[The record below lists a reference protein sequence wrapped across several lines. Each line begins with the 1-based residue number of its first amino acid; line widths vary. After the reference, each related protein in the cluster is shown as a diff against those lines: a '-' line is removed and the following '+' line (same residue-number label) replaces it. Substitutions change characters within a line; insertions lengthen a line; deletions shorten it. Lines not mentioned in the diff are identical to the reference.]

1 MRRPPIRYLLLALGL
16 LSLTLGSIGLFVP
29 VLPTTP
35 FLLVSAFCF
44 LRSSDRLYHWLLNH
58 RIFGVFIYNYITY
71 KAVPR
76 ATKIGAIVFLW
87 ATLGV
92 SIAWVD
98 AAALRLLL
106 VGIGIAVT
114 IHLGLL
120 KTIPRS

>member
-1 MRRPPIRYLLLALGL
+1 MHRPFIRYLLLALGI
-16 LSLTLGSIGLFVP
+16 LSLALGSIGLFVP

-44 LRSSDRLYHWLLNH
+44 LRSSQRLYDWLLH
-58 RIFGVFIYNYITY
+58 HKIFGVFIYNYITY

-76 ATKIGAIVFLW
+76 PAKIGAIVFLW
-87 ATLGV
+87 TTLGL

-98 AAALRLLL
+98 TAALRLLL
-106 VGIGIAVT
+106 AGIGIAVT
-114 IHLGLL
+114 VHLALL

>member
-1 MRRPPIRYLLLALGL
+1 MHRPFIRYLLLALGI
-16 LSLTLGSIGLFVP
+16 LSLALGSIGLFVP

-44 LRSSDRLYHWLLNH
+44 LRSSQRLYDWLLH
-58 RIFGVFIYNYITY
+58 HKIFGVFIYNYITY

-76 ATKIGAIVFLW
+76 SAKIGAIVFLW
-87 ATLGV
+87 ATLGL

-98 AAALRLLL
+98 TAALRLLL
-106 VGIGIAVT
+106 AGIGVAVT
-114 IHLGLL
+114 VHLALL

>member
-1 MRRPPIRYLLLALGL
+1 MHRPFIRYLLLALGI
-16 LSLTLGSIGLFVP
+16 LSLALGSIGLFVP

-44 LRSSDRLYHWLLNH
+44 LRSSQRLYDWLLH
-58 RIFGVFIYNYITY
+58 HKIFGVFIYNYITY

-76 ATKIGAIVFLW
+76 LAKIGAIVFLW
-87 ATLGV
+87 TTLGL

-98 AAALRLLL
+98 TAALRLLL
-106 VGIGIAVT
+106 AGIGIAVT
-114 IHLGLL
+114 VHLALL